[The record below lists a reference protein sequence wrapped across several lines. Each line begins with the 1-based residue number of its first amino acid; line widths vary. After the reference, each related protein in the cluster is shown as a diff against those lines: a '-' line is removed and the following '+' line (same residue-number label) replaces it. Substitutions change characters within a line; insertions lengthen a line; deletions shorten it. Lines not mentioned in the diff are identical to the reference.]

1 MGIFINGST
10 LSRAQK
16 LARRYK
22 VNPKN
27 LLSITETYETIV
39 IEYVEHYKNGET
51 AFCQKRIQRASNG

>member
-1 MGIFINGST
+1 MAIFMNNPNHG
-10 LSRAQK
+10 RAQK